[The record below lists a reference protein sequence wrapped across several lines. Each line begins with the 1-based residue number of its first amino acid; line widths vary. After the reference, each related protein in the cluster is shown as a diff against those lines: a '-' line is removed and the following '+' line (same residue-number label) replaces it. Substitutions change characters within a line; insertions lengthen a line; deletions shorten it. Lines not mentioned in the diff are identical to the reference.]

1 MRTEEKSEYLELA
14 LGLLGDTHPDL
25 KQSLKKMKTQ
35 SLIHLS
41 KSLSDVLGKQM
52 PNFPTRTQAQKKRL
66 SFLRA
71 GTQDES
77 NRISQPAI
85 TSDQ

>member
-1 MRTEEKSEYLELA
+1 MRTEEKSEYLDLVQ
-14 LGLLGDTHPDL
+14 GLLGDTHPDL

-35 SLIHLS
+35 SLIYLT
-41 KSLSDVLGKQM
+41 KSLSDILGKQM
-52 PNFPTRTQAQKKRL
+52 PIFPTRTKAQKKRL
-66 SFLRA
+66 SFLKA

-77 NRISQPAI
+77 NRISEPVV